1 MEKDNLIDLYSKAY
15 YCIVELKIYININS
29 NNPELDKYLA
39 DNSFNN
45 WAIITA
51 HNPQSKILS
60 KEENQEKN
68 RLLLEQIK
76 NYSYLKTESS
86 SKDTKDD
93 WPIEVG
99 YIIFNIDQ
107 ESACN
112 IGKHFDQRAI
122 VIGEKDKEA
131 KIIDLAS
138 F

>member
-39 DNSFNN
+39 DKNFNN

-60 KEENQEKN
+60 KEENQERNK
-68 RLLLEQIK
+68 LLFEEIK
-76 NYSYLKTESS
+76 NYSPLKTESS

-93 WPIEVG
+93 WPIEDG

-112 IGKHFDQRAI
+112 IGKDFNQRAI

>member
-1 MEKDNLIDLYSKAY
+1 LLKDNLIDLYSKAY
-15 YCIVELKIYININS
+15 YYIVELDLYININS
-29 NNPELDKYLA
+29 SNPELDKYLA
-39 DNSFNN
+39 DKSFNN

-51 HNPQSKILS
+51 HNPQSKILLE
-60 KEENQEKN
+60 KENQERNKS
-68 RLLLEQIK
+68 LFEEIK

-93 WPIEVG
+93 WPIEDG

-112 IGKHFDQRAI
+112 IGKDFNQRAI

>member
-1 MEKDNLIDLYSKAY
+1 LDL
-15 YCIVELKIYININS
+15 YININS
-29 NNPELDKYLA
+29 SNPELDKYLA
-39 DNSFNN
+39 DKSFNN

-51 HNPQSKILS
+51 HNPQSKILLE
-60 KEENQEKN
+60 KENQERNKS
-68 RLLLEQIK
+68 LFEEIK

-112 IGKHFDQRAI
+112 IGEDFNQRAI